1 MKHRTI
7 VLALFVTLLCANT
20 LAAEVLVLQPKN
32 MIPKYELITNIS
44 LGPFGYEVKGKA
56 ELPCRYRVIVSTF
69 EIYDD
74 LFIEKLKIN
83 NEEGIPQGVE
93 WSRMLDSRLLLEK
106 LNVPTEQQKISKIE
120 WLSPTSLRFRLGG
133 KAIVLQDIR
142 QLKIKA
148 ITN

>member
-1 MKHRTI
+1 
-7 VLALFVTLLCANT
+7 
-20 LAAEVLVLQPKN
+20 
-32 MIPKYELITNIS
+32 
-44 LGPFGYEVKGKA
+44 
-56 ELPCRYRVIVSTF
+56 VSTF